1 MKTRHKRLVLIGSSL
16 AALAFATWLIL
27 SAFQRNLVFFFTPTQ
42 VLKGESPKN
51 RTFRLGGMVELHS
64 LQRHVDNVG
73 VTFIVTDTVEHI
85 SVVYQG
91 ILPDL
96 FKEGKGVVTQGRL
109 REDGF
114 FLADEVLAKHDENYM
129 PSDAAYAIQS
139 AQDMKSNSTNGYQE
153 KVNFSDKKNE
163 AKR

>member
-1 MKTRHKRLVLIGSSL
+1 MKTRYKRLILIGSSL

-27 SAFQRNLVFFFTPTQ
+27 SAFQKNLVFFFTPTQ

-64 LQRHVDNVG
+64 LQRQADGVG

-85 SVVYQG
+85 SVMYQG

-96 FKEGKGVVTQGRL
+96 FKEGKGVVSQGKL
-109 REDGF
+109 REDGVF
-114 FLADEVLAKHDENYM
+114 WADEVLAKHDENYM
-129 PSDAAYAIQS
+129 PPDAAYAIRS
-139 AQDMKSNSTNGYQE
+139 ARDVKSNSRNGYQE
-153 KVNFSDKKNE
+153 KVDFLDREKE